1 MSLKNLLAG
10 QKLQVINLSVI
21 KELNFCK
28 YLVGDSSCLAI
39 LNVTQ
44 NANHQ
49 KDILIGKTVKLI
61 KPEII
66 DHKTLKT
73 NKNFRPLKATQQINI
88 TPSDA
93 EIAKF
98 ENKEES
104 DKESDKNV
112 TN

>member
-39 LNVTQ
+39 LNVTPTP
-44 NANHQ
+44 NHQ

-61 KPEII
+61 KPEVI
-66 DHKTLKT
+66 DHETLKT
-73 NKNFRPLKATQQINI
+73 NKF
-88 TPSDA
+88 SDH
-93 EIAKF
+93 
-98 ENKEES
+98 
-104 DKESDKNV
+104 
-112 TN
+112 